1 MSDGHKT
8 VHSNSGNPFVSR
20 NIDSKKPTESSKKS
34 IQDQTYAEPNTNPT
48 DKTQK
53 PLKIQDTSFRETFTE
68 QIQIPF

>member
-8 VHSNSGNPFVSR
+8 VHSNSRNPFVNR
-20 NIDSKKPTESSKKS
+20 NIDSKKPTENSKKS

-48 DKTQK
+48 DKAKK